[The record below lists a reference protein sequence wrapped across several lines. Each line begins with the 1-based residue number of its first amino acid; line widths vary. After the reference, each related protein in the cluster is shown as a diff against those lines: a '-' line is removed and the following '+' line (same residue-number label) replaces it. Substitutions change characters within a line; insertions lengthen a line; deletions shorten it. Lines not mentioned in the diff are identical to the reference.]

1 MRNILARISPV
12 LIVLFVVFVPLGM
25 STVRGNT
32 SVQPNIALA
41 AACTT
46 FDAAGLPVEEG
57 TVVQLPGGISGCKD
71 PSGKIFAV
79 DLNNARVEVNEQG
92 DILDQNGNPT
102 GTKIAQFAARP
113 LTCTGFID
121 CILALPS
128 ALWQA
133 AVTLLAGTLIEVSRW
148 FLIVAG
154 TLFNWLVENTII
166 QFGAWYLTIKGAVET
181 AWTAFRDIANIFI
194 IGIFTY
200 VAISII
206 LGLKDFGQKKMIASV
221 LIVAVLINF
230 SLLFTKMVI
239 DVSNYTAAQIYTA
252 AALGGTATTQGGQA
266 GAATPGTSY
275 GIATQFMN
283 LLGVGTFGDAF
294 KVVDNTAQAK
304 DSGWAALLHGILVM
318 AVILGAAMVLF
329 YGCFLLISRMIML
342 IFLMVT
348 AAIAVAS
355 YLIPDWGTSNY
366 GFKAWKSS
374 LIWCVTFAPMLM
386 IFLWMTLNVSYAL
399 RGTSK
404 ATLGAALSDP
414 AGGKNIEALFTYVLV
429 LGLLFTT
436 FKLSSM
442 WANKIGGFNF
452 AQMVPGIGLGLAGML
467 TGALGRNLI
476 GGPASARLSALRD
489 RTFGGGH
496 YDDKGNWVP
505 GTKGYNAVNRF
516 AATRLAGLQKATFN
530 PLKTKLFGAEL
541 GASAAKALGVP
552 KFLSGAKMGEGGF
565 SGVMAR
571 KAKAADDLAR
581 AIGPTGDQRES
592 SLRLTEN
599 ETRRAR
605 KEQVT
610 QMNTLIKTQKD
621 TREGLLNRQPGA
633 RDADTALTQARNAL
647 TTREHERDIAG
658 EEHASRLRIQEAR
671 AANAQDP
678 AEQQNANTEIQRLN
692 AERREAMAGEAHRIE
707 VAQRAVTD
715 RQQIIDQNH
724 PEIAELTRTIDANTR
739 TLGNNDT
746 PGTLKYRAAE
756 KQVKS
761 AAKGAELKAD
771 VALREKLLWDP
782 RASAKIRDEMKAH
795 QRRQNWADFNAA
807 VPAAE
812 RGGGDTPPAAP
823 AAPGP
828 VT

>member
-1 MRNILARISPV
+1 MPGSSAGTKIIRIAPLVRNRSMRNILARISPV

-57 TVVQLPGGISGCKD
+57 TVVQLPGGVPGCKD

-79 DLNNARVEVNEQG
+79 DLNNTRVEVNEQG

-252 AALGGTATTQGGQA
+252 AALGGTASTKGGQA
-266 GAATPGTSY
+266 GAATKGTNY
-275 GIATQFMN
+275 GIADQFMN

-294 KVVDNTAQAK
+294 KVVDKTAQAK
-304 DSGWAALLHGILVM
+304 DSGAWIALLHGILVM

-442 WANKIGGFNF
+442 
-452 AQMVPGIGLGLAGML
+452 
-467 TGALGRNLI
+467 
-476 GGPASARLSALRD
+476 
-489 RTFGGGH
+489 
-496 YDDKGNWVP
+496 
-505 GTKGYNAVNRF
+505 
-516 AATRLAGLQKATFN
+516 
-530 PLKTKLFGAEL
+530 
-541 GASAAKALGVP
+541 
-552 KFLSGAKMGEGGF
+552 
-565 SGVMAR
+565 
-571 KAKAADDLAR
+571 
-581 AIGPTGDQRES
+581 
-592 SLRLTEN
+592 
-599 ETRRAR
+599 
-605 KEQVT
+605 
-610 QMNTLIKTQKD
+610 
-621 TREGLLNRQPGA
+621 
-633 RDADTALTQARNAL
+633 
-647 TTREHERDIAG
+647 
-658 EEHASRLRIQEAR
+658 
-671 AANAQDP
+671 
-678 AEQQNANTEIQRLN
+678 
-692 AERREAMAGEAHRIE
+692 
-707 VAQRAVTD
+707 
-715 RQQIIDQNH
+715 
-724 PEIAELTRTIDANTR
+724 
-739 TLGNNDT
+739 
-746 PGTLKYRAAE
+746 
-756 KQVKS
+756 
-761 AAKGAELKAD
+761 
-771 VALREKLLWDP
+771 
-782 RASAKIRDEMKAH
+782 
-795 QRRQNWADFNAA
+795 
-807 VPAAE
+807 
-812 RGGGDTPPAAP
+812 
-823 AAPGP
+823 
-828 VT
+828 

>member
-252 AALGGTATTQGGQA
+252 AALGGTASTQGGQA

-386 IFLWMTLNVSYAL
+386 IFLWMTL
-399 RGTSK
+399 TSH
-404 ATLGAALSDP
+404 TLS
-414 AGGKNIEALFTYVLV
+414 
-429 LGLLFTT
+429 
-436 FKLSSM
+436 
-442 WANKIGGFNF
+442 
-452 AQMVPGIGLGLAGML
+452 
-467 TGALGRNLI
+467 
-476 GGPASARLSALRD
+476 
-489 RTFGGGH
+489 
-496 YDDKGNWVP
+496 
-505 GTKGYNAVNRF
+505 
-516 AATRLAGLQKATFN
+516 
-530 PLKTKLFGAEL
+530 
-541 GASAAKALGVP
+541 
-552 KFLSGAKMGEGGF
+552 
-565 SGVMAR
+565 
-571 KAKAADDLAR
+571 
-581 AIGPTGDQRES
+581 
-592 SLRLTEN
+592 
-599 ETRRAR
+599 
-605 KEQVT
+605 
-610 QMNTLIKTQKD
+610 
-621 TREGLLNRQPGA
+621 
-633 RDADTALTQARNAL
+633 
-647 TTREHERDIAG
+647 
-658 EEHASRLRIQEAR
+658 
-671 AANAQDP
+671 
-678 AEQQNANTEIQRLN
+678 
-692 AERREAMAGEAHRIE
+692 E
-707 VAQRAVTD
+707 V
-715 RQQIIDQNH
+715 
-724 PEIAELTRTIDANTR
+724 
-739 TLGNNDT
+739 
-746 PGTLKYRAAE
+746 
-756 KQVKS
+756 
-761 AAKGAELKAD
+761 
-771 VALREKLLWDP
+771 
-782 RASAKIRDEMKAH
+782 H
-795 QRRQNWADFNAA
+795 QRRPW
-807 VPAAE
+807 VP
-812 RGGGDTPPAAP
+812 RFRTLPA
-823 AAPGP
+823 GK
-828 VT
+828 T